1 MDFTKIF
8 KKRKAE
14 PINTALQRERMQ
26 PKTIEKLETIGK
38 TLKNDHPRFLGNGH
52 IIVLG
57 PVVCF
62 IPLSIF
68 MLLAYGPLTLL
79 FWIIPAILAP
89 LFIYLR
95 AKGTEELYGRSD
107 FDLGLFHYK
116 SCKSYVGHGR
126 YIYET
131 VIKATIPYIAFALI
145 MGTVFLVW
153 GADFSD
159 VNYRNLYSVSG
170 QLDYV
175 SDEGDYIAFGIVS
188 NYGSY
193 DPENGD
199 TLDDTVKRV
208 EYRLEKYPERLDRS
222 FFEDVK
228 PGDTVRFLSSRI
240 STSGK
245 STKDG
250 KQADIYSIYLVEAN
264 GVEYFGEKDVEAGKS
279 VETTNLII
287 AISVFAVYV
296 AVCGVAIYFAKQYAE
311 RNAEYETINLPEL
324 V

>member
-1 MDFTKIF
+1 
-8 KKRKAE
+8 
-14 PINTALQRERMQ
+14 
-26 PKTIEKLETIGK
+26 
-38 TLKNDHPRFLGNGH
+38 
-52 IIVLG
+52 
-57 PVVCF
+57 
-62 IPLSIF
+62 

-79 FWIIPAILAP
+79 FWIIPVILAP

-131 VIKATIPYIAFALI
+131 VLKSTVPYIAFALV
-145 MGTVFLVW
+145 MGAVFLVW
-153 GADFSD
+153 GADFSE

-175 SDEGDYIAFGIVS
+175 YEEDDYIAFGIVS
-188 NYGSY
+188 KDENYIPG
-193 DPENGD
+193 EG
-199 TLDDTVKRV
+199 TLEDTVKTV
-208 EYRLEKYPERLDRS
+208 EYRLEKYPERFDRS
-222 FFEDVK
+222 FFDNVK
-228 PGDTVRFLSSRI
+228 IGDKVRFSSSRL

-279 VETTNLII
+279 AETTNLII
-287 AISVFAVYV
+287 AVSVFAAYV
-296 AVCGVAIYFAKQYAE
+296 AVCGLAIYLAKQYAE
-311 RNAEYETINLPEL
+311 RNAEYEIINLPEL